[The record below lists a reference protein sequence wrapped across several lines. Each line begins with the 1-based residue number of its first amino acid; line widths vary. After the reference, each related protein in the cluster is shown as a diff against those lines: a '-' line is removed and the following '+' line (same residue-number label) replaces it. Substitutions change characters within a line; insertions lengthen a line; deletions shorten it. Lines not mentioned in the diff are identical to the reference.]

1 MSMLKIVI
9 NPNPLLR
16 EIAEEVDL
24 KAVGTKDFNKFLD
37 SMMETMLAKDGVG
50 LAAPQV
56 NESIRVIVVNT
67 KSGPLAMINPEIVKK
82 SVSKDW
88 DEEGCLSVPH
98 TFGQV
103 KRYRTI
109 VCQFVGRDG
118 QKKKIEAKGFF
129 ARIIQHEIDHLDGI
143 LYYDRINKDN
153 PFQAIEGAVEIS

>member
-16 EIAEEVDL
+16 KIAEEVDL

-67 KSGPLAMINPEIVKK
+67 KNGPLPMINPEIIKK
-82 SVSKDW
+82 SINKEW

-103 KRYRTI
+103 KRYRTVI
-109 VCQFVGRDG
+109 CQFVDREG

-143 LYYDRINKDN
+143 LFIDKAKNI
-153 PFQAIEGAVEIS
+153 ISDTYTL